1 MKKNLKTI
9 LKNIVMKES
18 KFMKFW
24 GKYGYIF
31 FLVSGGM
38 LFFTGEKLL
47 GITNILLGI
56 SFYGAKD

>member
-1 MKKNLKTI
+1 
-9 LKNIVMKES
+9 MKES

-31 FLVSGGM
+31 FLISGVV
-38 LFFTGEKLL
+38 LLLTGEKLI

-56 SFYGAKD
+56 SFYGVRD